1 MTITATHTLHNA
13 LLWVT
18 MAAMMGCTGGGSEED
33 KRTEDRQAKATIQ
46 GVWID
51 ADSEE
56 PVFRISGDTLTYAD
70 NTTEPALFAIID
82 DTLFVGQNDAYP
94 IGQLTRN
101 SLTITNHN
109 GDEITLIRTDEE
121 AKESAFS
128 ENTAIAQP
136 TEQIKNDTV
145 VTYAGERYHLYT
157 AINPTTFRVTV
168 PSYTDEGMRVEN
180 TYYDNIIHISIFKG
194 KERLFSQDFHKAD
207 FNALVPQTFITQA
220 VLSAMNLY
228 SVDIKGFH
236 IACRLCIP
244 NDAGC
249 YLLEAL
255 ITYEGQVTLSL
266 IDY

>member
-1 MTITATHTLHNA
+1 MITNATYTLRGA
-13 LLWVT
+13 LLWLTIV
-18 MAAMMGCTGGGSEED
+18 AIVGCAGGSEEVTRSED
-33 KRTEDRQAKATIQ
+33 KQAKATIQ

-82 DTLFVGQNDAYP
+82 DTLFVGQSDAYP
-94 IGQLTRN
+94 IARLTRN

-109 GDEITLIRTDEE
+109 GDEISLIRTDEQ
-121 AKESAFS
+121 AKVQPF
-128 ENTAIAQP
+128 TDGTTIAQP
-136 TEQIKNDTV
+136 TEQVKSDTV

-157 AINPTTFRVTV
+157 AINPTTFRVVV

-207 FNALVPQTFITQA
+207 FSTLVPQTFITQA
-220 VLSAMNLY
+220 VLTNMELY

-236 IACRLCIP
+236 IACKLCIP